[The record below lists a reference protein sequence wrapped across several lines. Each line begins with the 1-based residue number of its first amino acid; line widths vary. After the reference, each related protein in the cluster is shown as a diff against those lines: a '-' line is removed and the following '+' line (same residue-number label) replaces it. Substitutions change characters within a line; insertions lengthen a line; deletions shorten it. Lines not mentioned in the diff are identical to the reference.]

1 MFMSQFNKGSYSIA
15 NRLYF
20 DFQMKLVLNATKLKL
35 LPTYKSILDDKLKV
49 LKENTF

>member
-1 MFMSQFNKGSYSIA
+1 
-15 NRLYF
+15 
-20 DFQMKLVLNATKLKL
+20 VTKLKL